1 MESLHVSSDT
11 TGTENF
17 EERGGRSPVVMVI
30 AVIAALALTG
40 GIFAGYM
47 FLKKRHAEQV
57 NAQRQAEMAAAA
69 TKPAAPPELQ
79 VFVDDAMLKGSQTV
93 IGGTLLNISGEK
105 ISDISVELEL
115 RPRKGG
121 SAETR
126 AVAVEPKDLAPNQQ
140 GRYSLKVSTQ
150 DYSHARLLRIKSG
163 ARTEEV
169 AFKTAPGAQ
178 RPPEV
183 IKPEIKTILV
193 KPPPKRGNGEEFINT
208 PDTPAKI
215 H

>member
-11 TGTENF
+11 TGAENF
-17 EERGGRSPVVMVI
+17 DERGGRSPLVMVVAI
-30 AVIAALALTG
+30 IAALALTG
-40 GIFAGYM
+40 SLFAGYM
-47 FLKKRHAEQV
+47 FLKRRHAAQV
-57 NAQRQAEMAAAA
+57 NAQRQAETAAAA

-93 IGGTLLNISGEK
+93 IGGTLLNISRET
-105 ISDISVELEL
+105 ISDLSVELEL

-121 SAETR
+121 SPETR
-126 AVAVEPKDLAPNQQ
+126 PVTVEPKDLAPNQQ
-140 GRYSLKVSTQ
+140 GRYSLKLATQ
-150 DYSHARLLRIKSG
+150 DYSHARLLRITSG

-183 IKPEIKTILV
+183 IKPEVKTIIV
-193 KPPPKRGNGEEFINT
+193 KPPPKRSNGEEFINT